1 LAVLLFHRIADKILE
16 NKDRK
21 IKLEEKEK
29 NLPWAELEIKKSDI
43 TSRRRRQMRYLYR
56 LITNFLTAGD
66 RAVMERHID
75 FGWPRKAT

>member
-29 NLPWAELEIKKSDI
+29 ICLGLNWK
-43 TSRRRRQMRYLYR
+43 
-56 LITNFLTAGD
+56 
-66 RAVMERHID
+66 
-75 FGWPRKAT
+75 